1 MNKKLALIALLI
13 FITNNCYAE
22 TGKCV
27 GKFINPITDICWS
40 CIFPISIGGS
50 KIKSGSNRHDT
61 KNPNKI
67 ICGCTKDNVPRVGI
81 AIGFWEPV
89 RLIDVTRKPMCLVN
103 MGGISIGYDRSQ
115 GTTNKNYDGAEHNQ
129 HSFYHTHIY
138 VYPVIAW
145 LKLITDLG
153 CVTKGDTLDIAYMS
167 EYDPTYK
174 NDANFLN
181 PEVYL
186 FASPIAQVACTA
198 DCVAATTRLPF
209 DGLFWCAGCLGSI
222 YPFSGN
228 VASHVGGVQASSLLS
243 IRALAKLH
251 RTGLAQKTSTS
262 DSSINGELCS
272 NKKAFKIIKS
282 QYRLQMTYPI
292 AATNGSFT
300 CNTLGMSDALYN
312 SGKEFPYKG
321 EDYGYLVWR
330 KKNCC
335 FL

>member
-1 MNKKLALIALLI
+1 
-13 FITNNCYAE
+13 
-22 TGKCV
+22 
-27 GKFINPITDICWS
+27 
-40 CIFPISIGGS
+40 
-50 KIKSGSNRHDT
+50 
-61 KNPNKI
+61 
-67 ICGCTKDNVPRVGI
+67 
-81 AIGFWEPV
+81 
-89 RLIDVTRKPMCLVN
+89 
-103 MGGISIGYDRSQ
+103 
-115 GTTNKNYDGAEHNQ
+115 
-129 HSFYHTHIY
+129 
-138 VYPVIAW
+138 
-145 LKLITDLG
+145 
-153 CVTKGDTLDIAYMS
+153 MS

-272 NKKAFKIIKS
+272 NKKAFKIIVV
-282 QYRLQMTYPI
+282 RII
-292 AATNGSFT
+292 AA
-300 CNTLGMSDALYN
+300 
-312 SGKEFPYKG
+312 PI
-321 EDYGYLVWR
+321 
-330 KKNCC
+330 
-335 FL
+335 